1 MRWGRSGDG
10 VLFRRPTQVALNA
23 SMFLALQPEGAACPV
38 HEIAAALDVPAPYL
52 SKVLGD
58 LLRARLLLS
67 VRGPG
72 GGVHL
77 ARSPKEIRLGEVVSA
92 TGTLDSLEDCIL
104 GIRECNEV
112 HPCPLHPVWAQTRAE
127 ILDTLH
133 TKSLRDF
140 AIEAQA
146 RPEGGNET
154 ESS

>member
-1 MRWGRSGDG
+1 
-10 VLFRRPTQVALNA
+10 
-23 SMFLALQPEGAACPV
+23 MFLALQPEGAACPV
-38 HEIAAALDVPAPYL
+38 HEIAAALDIPAPYL
-52 SKVLGD
+52 SKVLRD

-77 ARSPKEIRLGEVVSA
+77 ARSPKEIQMWEVLSA
-92 TGTLDSLEDCIL
+92 TASLDSLEDCIL
-104 GIRECNEV
+104 GIRECGEV
-112 HPCPLHPVWAQTRAE
+112 NPCPLHSAWASTRTE

-146 RPEGGNET
+146 RPAGENEGK
-154 ESS
+154 SS